1 MFAAITAIPTFAV
14 IPVCPRPLGEAIDG
28 AVFGVA
34 A

>member
-1 MFAAITAIPTFAV
+1 MFAAIPAIPTFAV
-14 IPVCPRPLGEAIDG
+14 IPVCPRTSGEAIDG